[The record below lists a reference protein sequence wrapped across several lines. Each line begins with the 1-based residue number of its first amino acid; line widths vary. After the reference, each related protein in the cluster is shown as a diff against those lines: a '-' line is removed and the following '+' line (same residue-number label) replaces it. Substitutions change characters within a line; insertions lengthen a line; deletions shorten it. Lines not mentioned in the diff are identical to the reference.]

1 MGLMEW
7 IVRIIRVR
15 GEKLRADC
23 TQIAGSPNQNSVN
36 LHESGYLRRMRTL
49 AGQVIIITGASSGI
63 GEATARRL
71 AHGGA
76 NVVISARRPD
86 RLAALA
92 QELDPTGT
100 KVLAVAGDITSD
112 ADRHK
117 LVAATLA
124 KFGRI
129 DGLVNNAGYGT
140 RGPVEIVPVDSMR
153 KNFETNLFSLIA
165 LTQLVLPAM
174 RERGDGCIVNIGS
187 VAGKIARPLSSI
199 YDATKHALEAIT
211 DGLRGE
217 LKPFGVR
224 VTLIRPGFI
233 LTEFVDAADAAST
246 EVIANAG
253 PYAPYFGGFRV
264 GYDKLR
270 RIAGTPDDIAR
281 LVEHALTADNP
292 AARYSGPLHAK
303 IFLFLKWLLPDA
315 VLSYITRLRR

>member
-1 MGLMEW
+1 
-7 IVRIIRVR
+7 
-15 GEKLRADC
+15 
-23 TQIAGSPNQNSVN
+23 
-36 LHESGYLRRMRTL
+36 MRTL

-63 GEATARRL
+63 GEAAARRL
-71 AHGGA
+71 AQGGA
-76 NVVISARRPD
+76 RVVVTARRQD
-86 RLAALA
+86 RLDALA
-92 QELDPTGT
+92 RELDPSGT
-100 KVLAVAGDITSD
+100 NVLAVAGDITSD
-112 ADRHK
+112 ADRQQ
-117 LVAATLA
+117 LVDETMK

-140 RGPVEIVPVDSMR
+140 RGPVEIASVELIR
-153 KNFETNLFSLIA
+153 KNYETNVFSLIA
-165 LTQLVLPAM
+165 LTQLVLPSM

-199 YDATKHALEAIT
+199 YDSTKHALEALT

-246 EVIANAG
+246 EVIENAG
-253 PYAPYFGGFRV
+253 PYAPYLGGFRV

-281 LVEHALTADNP
+281 LVEKAITADNP
-292 AARYSGPLHAK
+292 APRYSGPFHAK
-303 IFLFLKWLLPDA
+303 VFLFLKWLLPDRA
-315 VLSYITRLRR
+315 LEFIVRLRR